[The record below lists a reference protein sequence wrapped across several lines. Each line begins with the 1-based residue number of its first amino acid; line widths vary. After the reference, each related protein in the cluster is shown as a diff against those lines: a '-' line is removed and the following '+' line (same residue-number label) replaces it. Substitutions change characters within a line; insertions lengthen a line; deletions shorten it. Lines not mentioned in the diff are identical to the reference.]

1 MTEAFADDLRTAL
14 APLATPDLAT
24 YAGAIGAMFAP
35 VDDLVRDTDAGDGW
49 TALLDVDRAPA
60 DALAFLA
67 QFVGVRLQADL
78 TDAAQRARIVGT
90 DGFKRGSAGAVR
102 AAAQQYL
109 TGARRVIFRERDGGA
124 YRLTVITYT
133 ADTPDPAAVLRALLA
148 QKPAG
153 IILTHLVEN
162 GQDYQQVR
170 TIHATYAAVK
180 AAYPTYGAMTSA

>member
-67 QFVGVRLQADL
+67 QFVGV
-78 TDAAQRARIVGT
+78 